1 MAERIIR
8 QLIDDVD
15 GSEIP
20 DGRGERVEFSVRG
33 VTYRM
38 DLSAA
43 NVAKFDK
50 ALKPFI
56 DAAAKVGGGDSR
68 PAKAATNGTK
78 AATNGTKAATNGTK
92 AATNGTKAATN
103 GKTSKEQKAAIRA
116 WGRKNGHRV
125 SDRGRI
131 KDELLEAFVAAH

>member
-20 DGRGERVEFSVRG
+20 DGRGERLEFSVRG

-56 DAAAKVGGGDSR
+56 DAAAKVGGARGR
-68 PAKAATNGTK
+68 RTK
-78 AATNGTKAATNGTK
+78 AS
-92 AATNGTKAATN
+92 TN
-103 GKTSKEQKAAIRA
+103 GKPSKDQQAAIRA
-116 WGRKNGHRV
+116 WGRKNGHQV

-131 KDELLEAFVAAH
+131 KAEVIEAFVAAH

>member
-20 DGRGERVEFSVRG
+20 DGRGERLEFSVRG

-56 DAAAKVGGGDSR
+56 DAAAKVGAGDSR
-68 PAKAATNGTK
+68 PTK

-131 KDELLEAFVAAH
+131 KDELIEAFVAAH